1 KSPSNSAA
9 KLNQRNEINGKM
21 VDLIKYMV
29 FLGIAQTLLA
39 QFASLRTPHKITPE
53 TALFSRICRREDKTI
68 HGYYIAR
75 LSQFYI
81 NNTRELINQNIFPIA
96 NEARGCF
103 GDFSHLGR
111 GERECQSLT
120 DEQVPRSYFCFSS
133 CSHGNLLGSPPQL
146 KIGISPAGSHLWWP
160 DSVFMAGVNLLR
172 YTGHSSRLRVSTEKF
187 SKNRNKP
194 SNTLPDIGKSIP
206 RPLPIALATTQLTRH
221 PALRVGDSTNPLG
234 RPQFR
239 SVRILLTKITPF
251 LLLLFKPDPRK
262 PTIQSSAPGRALASS
277 GPICGGQWL
286 LLKEGTYRCNYS
298 VGTYSYVKNYNITG
312 EK

>member
-1 KSPSNSAA
+1 MTRQTTQLLSSRVLLSSVKRNTKEIYKCGRANLWHEWAGRLECYYSLTEKERLKTTLSLCFVKWIVVGGCAKLKIKLSGVPLKRKRADNGDDKSPSNSAA

-160 DSVFMAGVNLLR
+160 DSVFMAG
-172 YTGHSSRLRVSTEKF
+172 
-187 SKNRNKP
+187 
-194 SNTLPDIGKSIP
+194 GKSSKGEI
-206 RPLPIALATTQLTRH
+206 LPPWARQEG
-221 PALRVGDSTNPLG
+221 VSDS
-234 RPQFR
+234 
-239 SVRILLTKITPF
+239 
-251 LLLLFKPDPRK
+251 
-262 PTIQSSAPGRALASS
+262 
-277 GPICGGQWL
+277 
-286 LLKEGTYRCNYS
+286 Y
-298 VGTYSYVKNYNITG
+298 
-312 EK
+312 